1 MSKRSARVVP
11 AVPTFSVDKG
21 FWYTI
26 PEHLDDLIQP
36 GIIVRVPLSGR
47 RIRGFVVETG
57 SPREGLKEIAA
68 VSSEVP
74 IFDAEL
80 FRSLSWASHHYVAPL
95 SVLLERAAPP
105 NLPGSPSPSPVW
117 GAAPTEPSAHA
128 LARVVSG
135 IVSHRRRPPVA
146 IIGPWQD
153 LNWIPPLRE
162 VLLSGRS
169 VMIIAS
175 TVAEATF
182 VAEGA
187 GDLGMPPTL
196 AAGDS
201 AKELTTAWS
210 DCQVPARLLVG
221 TPRVATW
228 PVPSLG
234 LALILE
240 EGRRAMK
247 DRQTPTLHVR
257 EVIGTRAKVEGFTV
271 AFLGPTPS
279 VETLA
284 AGPEILKTSGRAWP
298 LVEVVDRRE
307 EQPGSGPLAERA
319 IVAIRATT
327 EAGGQ
332 TFVFTHRRVSESSM
346 RCARC
351 RHIRVCSQCGS
362 KVGREDVCRRC
373 GHPTGPCEACGG
385 TEFEAMASPPE
396 RLVAELNRRVGREQA
411 ALAPTNRPVEVGT
424 ERDLAALRPT
434 DLVVVADTDGLLLGH
449 DYRTGEEALRIL
461 ARVAN
466 SLRSGSGRRMMVQTS
481 LPDSPLVATLRRGDP
496 QPYLEAQ
503 LADRARLGFPPAVEM
518 MAVETRGDV
527 DPSAIDEELRA
538 LGDQTVMGPANSGQ
552 GSRWLAQGSLGKMK
566 TALRP
571 TVQRWRDG
579 GVTVRID
586 ADPIDL

>member
-21 FWYTI
+21 FWYSI
-26 PEHLDDLIQP
+26 PEHLDELIKP

-47 RIRGFVVETG
+47 RTRGFVVETG
-57 SPREGLKEIAA
+57 PPKEGLKEIAA

-74 IFDAEL
+74 SFDAQL

-105 NLPGSPSPSPVW
+105 NLPAKSSPSPPWVS
-117 GAAPTEPSAHA
+117 ESAKPGTHS
-128 LARVVSG
+128 LAGVISG
-135 IVSHRRRPPVA
+135 IAVQPRRPPLA
-146 IIGPWQD
+146 IIGPWQELD
-153 LNWIPPLRE
+153 WIPPLRE
-162 VLLSGRS
+162 VLASGRS
-169 VMIIAS
+169 VMIVAS
-175 TVAEATF
+175 TVTEATY

-187 GDLGMPPTL
+187 GDLGMAATL

-201 AKELTTAWS
+201 AKELTMAWS
-210 DCQVPARLLVG
+210 DCQTPARLLVG

-228 PVPSLG
+228 PVSALG
-234 LALILE
+234 LAVILE

-257 EVIGTRAKVEGFTV
+257 EVISTRAKVEGFTV

-284 AGPEILKTSGRAWP
+284 AGPEVINASGRAWP

-307 EQPGSGPLAERA
+307 EQPGSGPLAERSIA
-319 IVAIRATT
+319 AIRATT
-327 EAGGQ
+327 ASGGR

-351 RHIRVCSQCGS
+351 RHIRVCSRCGS
-362 KVGREDVCRRC
+362 KIGREDTCRRC
-373 GHPTGPCEACGG
+373 GHPSGPCEACGG
-385 TEFEAMASPPE
+385 TKFEAMASPPE
-396 RLVAELNRRVGREQA
+396 RLVAELNRRVERDSA
-411 ALAPTNRPVEVGT
+411 AMTPTSRPVEVGT
-424 ERDLAALRPT
+424 ERDLAALRPA

-466 SLRSGSGRRMMVQTS
+466 SLRPGRGRRMMVQTS
-481 LPDSPLVATLRRGDP
+481 MPDSSLVVTLRRGDP

-503 LADRARLGFPPAVEM
+503 LADRARQGFPPAVEM
-518 MAVETRGDV
+518 MAIETRGDV
-527 DPSAIDEELRA
+527 DPSAIDAELRS
-538 LGDQTVMGPANSGQ
+538 LGDQTVMGPANSSQ

-566 TALRP
+566 TSLRP
-571 TVQRWRDG
+571 VVQRWRDG
-579 GVTVRID
+579 GITVRID
-586 ADPIDL
+586 SDPIDL